1 MASAVGVQGSVKNC
15 GLLPNWHHAPKDH
28 VTTLHQG
35 LPGGPVATNSQHGA
49 AGFDPQS
56 EAPTLPPAD
65 EKSRLTGKDPDA
77 GKD

>member
-49 AGFDPQS
+49 AGFDP
-56 EAPTLPPAD
+56 
-65 EKSRLTGKDPDA
+65 
-77 GKD
+77 